1 MSLIAALPFVGKVLD
16 KIFPDKEDAAAA
28 KLKLLELEQSGELKE
43 LETAAGIV
51 SAEAKSEHWLVAAW
65 RPITMLV
72 FVVIIANN
80 YILYP
85 YLSLFFTEAPI
96 LDIPPEMW
104 ELLKLGIGGYILGR
118 SAEKGF
124 KTYNETK
131 NKSRE

>member
-104 ELLKLGIGGYILGR
+104 ELLKLGIGGYIVGR
-118 SAEKGF
+118 TSEKLV
-124 KTYNETK
+124 KNYNETK
-131 NKSRE
+131 NKNRE